1 MSREVEEIKQR
12 LDIVETVQ
20 QYVPLKRAGA
30 NHKGNCP
37 FHQEKSP
44 SFMVSQGKQ
53 IWHCFG
59 CHEGGDIFS
68 FVQKIEGLN
77 FYETLKLLGERAG
90 VKIEKRVSPQE
101 VQKKDALREVLE
113 TTRAFYHKILTSHPQ
128 AAEARAYTS
137 SRGLRPETLSAFNIG
152 FAPDA
157 WDVLQKFLS
166 SRGFSNEDMVAAGV
180 MVYNQDRRSYYDR
193 FRGRLMIPLCDVNGR
208 VVGFTARA
216 IAKEFEGGKYINT
229 PQTEL
234 YDKSRVVFA
243 LDQAKQAI
251 KAAGH
256 VVVVEGNM
264 DAISSHQAG
273 VKQVVA
279 VSGTAFTEAQIAL
292 LKRFTNTLIFS
303 FDADAAGFMAA
314 RRGMELALRAG
325 MGVKALTL
333 PYGKDPDECIQKD
346 PALWEQSIAS
356 ARPVMDVI
364 LSRSLAT
371 HDPRLPDGKKQI
383 AQDVLSMLKHFT
395 NPVEVEHYVRLLG
408 DELQT
413 SHEALYQVLRQQPVQ
428 AARSRSQPQSG
439 AKAMPE
445 PQKPAAAPS
454 PEQSASQDILA
465 LYAMHPGFLDGYA
478 LEDFLILP
486 GSEEQALYKEM
497 KSFYDMAISAGEN
510 PLFTEAFSKRLAHDL
525 QTFFSRLQLYGDKE
539 FAELT
544 GPEATQ
550 VLGARLSFLKRKRLE
565 DQLRSL
571 QADIR
576 DAERAQDM
584 ARLQQLSRD
593 FSVLSQQL
601 AQIN

>member
-113 TTRAFYHKILTSHPQ
+113 TTRTFYHKILTSHPQ

-137 SRGLRPETLSAFNIG
+137 SRGLLPETLSAFNIG

-180 MVYNQDRRSYYDR
+180 MVYNQERRSYYDR

-208 VVGFTARA
+208 VIGFTARA

-325 MGVKALTL
+325 MSVKALTL

-346 PALWEQSIAS
+346 PALWEQAIAS

-364 LSRSLAT
+364 LSRSLVT
-371 HDPRLPDGKKQI
+371 YDPRLPDGKKQI

-428 AARSRSQPQSG
+428 AARPRSQPQPG
-439 AKAMPE
+439 AKAMSE
-445 PQKPAAAPS
+445 PQKPSAAPS

-478 LEDFLILP
+478 LEDSLILP
-486 GSEEQALYKEM
+486 GSEERALYKEM

-565 DQLRSL
+565 DQLRNL